1 MKDVVILSDLEQIKC
16 ISQAYRIAILHAF
29 QESPSTAKMISER
42 LGEPHAKVNYHI
54 KEMTKHGILT
64 LVNEVIKMGIVEK
77 YYQPVAKRIVVDSKS
92 MKFGEKEVAESFNQY
107 LISIFDQL
115 SKDFYECIAD
125 RSCKGV
131 KITLS
136 GELYLD
142 DARASELN
150 RELAALIDKY
160 DALQSDADDAKC
172 YTVGGVVVPIHV
184 GEK

>member
-1 MKDVVILSDLEQIKC
+1 MKDVMIISDLEQVKC

-54 KEMTKHGILT
+54 KEMTKHGILS

-92 MKFGEKEVAESFNQY
+92 MKFNDKEVAESINQY
-107 LISIFDQL
+107 RISIFDQL
-115 SKDFYECIAD
+115 SKDFYKSIAD
-125 RSCKGV
+125 DAGEGV

-136 GELYLD
+136 GELMLD
-142 DARASELN
+142 AARASELN
-150 RELAALIDKY
+150 REMAALIDKY
-160 DALQSDADDAKC
+160 DGLQSDADDAKC
-172 YTVGGVVVPIHV
+172 YTVGGVIVPV
-184 GEK
+184 KPGK